1 MHWTVFELVV
11 PMKKM
16 NQTRFAL
23 LAHQKTMMPSL
34 VDCLLLALVAVVVV
48 VAARVSAVGVL
59 VDMVLGLIF
68 VVLGGLIYRRFLQ
81 SNSRDS

>member
-23 LAHQKTMMPSL
+23 LAHQKTTMPSL
-34 VDCLLLALVAVVVV
+34 VDCLLLALVAVVV
-48 VAARVSAVGVL
+48 AERVSVVGVL
-59 VDMVLGLIF
+59 VYMVLGLKL
-68 VVLGGLIYRRFLQ
+68 VVLDELICRLFLQ
-81 SNSRDS
+81 LNSRDS